1 MPIARPSDTRPTY
14 FPRERC
20 FSRHPGVFPHLNPE
34 AGQMSHCYPNDRG
47 GKRVTPIDARA
58 GKIAGAIEDLGGRT
72 EHLAADEAGHVF
84 LKMQH
89 IGKLHK
95 LDAQSLKVMETWPL
109 DPPCGQ
115 PSSMDMDSIHN
126 QESADKYAL
135 VQNVRTRP
143 GPGRWRWIE
152 KAARFTFRQQ
162 TSIRSL
168 RLQQKIRGRELR
180 RFRVRSR
187 SSWSANSF
195 SNQRTSLIPNH
206 LGLGSISRAVRLFR
220 ARLILFLKHGIHI
233 PML

>member
-109 DPPCGQ
+109 DPLCGQ
-115 PSSMDMDSIHN
+115 PSSIVMDSIHN
-126 QESADKYAL
+126 RESADKYAL
-135 VQNVRTRP
+135 VQNVRTLPGARTISLDRKSGAIYLPVADLGPLPPVTAENPRP
-143 GPGRWRWIE
+143 RAPSIPG
-152 KAARFTFRQQ
+152 TFSVLVVGQ
-162 TSIRSL
+162 
-168 RLQQKIRGRELR
+168 
-180 RFRVRSR
+180 
-187 SSWSANSF
+187 
-195 SNQRTSLIPNH
+195 
-206 LGLGSISRAVRLFR
+206 
-220 ARLILFLKHGIHI
+220 
-233 PML
+233 